1 MSTGWQQY
9 VPEFMRD
16 QEPQCIAM
24 RDRLMI
30 HRGADAVPEH
40 VDAPRVAVG
49 LRERPPFH
57 LFRLDEALSPRT
69 VQQQHVDREAV
80 GTPVVVF
87 RCGRRPPVGRPRD
100 AERPAG
106 PGHSPHV
113 GQLLEGVRRRKRSSR
128 DGASPRPRRRV
139 GRGLISVVA
148 VPVAAAAVGVMLF
161 RGSGRLAGGTPPI
174 RSIAVLPFQNLS
186 GDPGQEYFGDGMT
199 ESLSARLAQIHSLA
213 VTSRTSAMRFK
224 DNPPPIPE
232 IGRLLGVDAIVE
244 SSVQRSGTRV
254 RIIAQLIR
262 ASTDTHLWAKE
273 FNGSTSDLLELESNV
288 ANAIADEIR
297 AEVTPTERQ
306 RLTKT
311 PRRVAPDAQD
321 AYLLGRYQE
330 WRNDVASYKQ
340 AIGSFER
347 AISIQPDYAEAYA
360 LLSIALRNYGI
371 AVGRPDSDR
380 IRNAAFKALELDPD
394 LAVAHAA
401 VVHSRTC
408 CSA

>member
-1 MSTGWQQY
+1 
-9 VPEFMRD
+9 
-16 QEPQCIAM
+16 
-24 RDRLMI
+24 
-30 HRGADAVPEH
+30 
-40 VDAPRVAVG
+40 
-49 LRERPPFH
+49 
-57 LFRLDEALSPRT
+57 
-69 VQQQHVDREAV
+69 
-80 GTPVVVF
+80 
-87 RCGRRPPVGRPRD
+87 
-100 AERPAG
+100 
-106 PGHSPHV
+106 
-113 GQLLEGVRRRKRSSR
+113 
-128 DGASPRPRRRV
+128 
-139 GRGLISVVA
+139 
-148 VPVAAAAVGVMLF
+148 
-161 RGSGRLAGGTPPI
+161 
-174 RSIAVLPFQNLS
+174 
-186 GDPGQEYFGDGMT
+186 
-199 ESLSARLAQIHSLA
+199 
-213 VTSRTSAMRFK
+213 MRFK

-306 RLTKT
+306 RLAKM

>member
-1 MSTGWQQY
+1 M
-9 VPEFMRD
+9 
-16 QEPQCIAM
+16 
-24 RDRLMI
+24 
-30 HRGADAVPEH
+30 
-40 VDAPRVAVG
+40 
-49 LRERPPFH
+49 
-57 LFRLDEALSPRT
+57 
-69 VQQQHVDREAV
+69 
-80 GTPVVVF
+80 
-87 RCGRRPPVGRPRD
+87 
-100 AERPAG
+100 
-106 PGHSPHV
+106 
-113 GQLLEGVRRRKRSSR
+113 
-128 DGASPRPRRRV
+128 
-139 GRGLISVVA
+139 A
-148 VPVAAAAVGVMLF
+148 VPVAAAAVGVVLF

-186 GDPGQEYFGDGMT
+186 GDPGQEYFSDGMT